1 PSEKRAAAEQNLVHP
16 PEKMVR
22 LGSPFAAFYL
32 YEAYEKLGLQDEI
45 VKDIY
50 HNYVPMIEAGA
61 TTVWE
66 SYPQGT
72 TGRDQWPTRSHCHA
86 WSAAPVRFFN
96 RIILG
101 VKAAEPGGNAI
112 EISPHLSGLTWA
124 KGKTLTRHGVVEVSW
139 RKEGNRLLLNFKA
152 PQESSASFVKNPS
165 LEGLE
170 IVVNGQTLSK

>member
-1 PSEKRAAAEQNLVHP
+1 MLFRS
-16 PEKMVR
+16 
-22 LGSPFAAFYL
+22 
-32 YEAYEKLGLQDEI
+32 EKLGLQEEI

-50 HNYVPMIEAGA
+50 HNYVPMVEAGA

-72 TGRDQWPTRSHCHA
+72 TGRDRWPTRSHCHA

-112 EISPHLSGLTWA
+112 EISPQLCGLTWA

-139 RKEGNRLLLNFKA
+139 RREGSRLLLDFKA
-152 PQESSASFVKNPS
+152 PRESSAVFVKNPG

-170 IVVNGQTLSK
+170 ITVNGQTLGN

>member
-1 PSEKRAAAEQNLVHP
+1 
-16 PEKMVR
+16 M
-22 LGSPFAAFYL
+22 
-32 YEAYEKLGLQDEI
+32 
-45 VKDIY
+45 
-50 HNYVPMIEAGA
+50 
-61 TTVWE
+61 
-66 SYPQGT
+66 
-72 TGRDQWPTRSHCHA
+72 
-86 WSAAPVRFFN
+86 
-96 RIILG
+96 
-101 VKAAEPGGNAI
+101 KAAEPGGNAI